1 MNIIPAIDLIN
12 GQCVRLQKGDFDA
25 VTQYTVTPD
34 EVAVSYQQSGANYLH
49 VVDLDGAKQGKLKQL
64 DLIKCI
70 RNSTTSIMQ
79 VGGGIKDE
87 HMIDSLLSIGVDRV
101 VLGSIAVK
109 DYEQTVRFI
118 KRFGAAKI
126 VLALDVNMIGELP
139 MVATHGWLNT
149 SDKNLYDVIDH
160 YLTYGLQHVLCTDIS
175 KDGMLQGANTQL
187 YQQLVVKSPMISFQA
202 SGGIGALNDLQNLK
216 KTKVQNV
223 IVGRALYE
231 NKFSLNAALAC

>member
-187 YQQLVVKSPMISFQA
+187 YQQLVVKYPMISFQA

>member
-12 GQCVRLQKGDFDA
+12 GQCVRLQKGDFNA
-25 VTQYTVTPD
+25 ITQYTVTPED
-34 EVAVSYQQSGANYLH
+34 MAMNYQQSGASYLH

-64 DLIKCI
+64 DVINRI

-87 HMIDSLLSIGVDRV
+87 ETIDNLLSIGVDRV

-109 DYEQTVRFI
+109 DYDQTVRFI
-118 KRFGAAKI
+118 ERFGADKI
-126 VLALDVNMIGELP
+126 VLALDVNIVNGTP
-139 MVATHGWLNT
+139 MVATHGWVNT
-149 SDKNLYDVIDH
+149 SDQSLYNVIDY
-160 YLTYGLQHVLCTDIS
+160 YLVYGLEHVLCTDIS

-187 YQQLVVKSPMISFQA
+187 YQDLVAKYPNISFQA
-202 SGGIGALNDLQNLK
+202 SGGIGALADLHNLK

-231 NKFSLNAALAC
+231 NKFSLNEALAC